1 MMKSSMQLYMVQAI
15 FMTLMGL
22 MLVPVRAEAIPGRWE
37 KVTALAVTSPIT
49 VELKNGDRIKG
60 NFGALSKSSLTLS
73 THSARA
79 VIPKGGIQ
87 TITIHPRDSL
97 ANGLQN
103 GAVVGAGFVCA
114 IVAAMVTRGQGVKAA
129 GVMLLIPVGAA
140 AGAGIGMAVD
150 AGMNARPIVLYE
162 APETH

>member
-1 MMKSSMQLYMVQAI
+1 MMKPVMHLCQILAI
-15 FMTLMGL
+15 SMTLMGL
-22 MLVPVRAEAIPGRWE
+22 MSVPLWAETIPGRWE

-129 GVMLLIPVGAA
+129 GVMLLIPVVAA
-140 AGAGIGMAVD
+140 AGAGIGGAVD
-150 AGMNARPIVLYE
+150 AAMNARTIKLYE
-162 APETH
+162 AAGTS